1 MDLDALSFYIGIPL
15 ELILVLLQIKKRSY
29 KSLPIFFAYSF
40 WSLLSDSCIWWI
52 SKHVSPPLFLKIYL
66 IQLSIDSS
74 MIFLIMLE
82 IVWGTLRPIHA
93 SLSKYSLILSAI
105 LIGLLGLCFWPFS
118 QLILPGKLNVLGI
131 FLFRLEQTMAIL
143 RVFVFVVLT
152 ACSHLLRMNWKH
164 RELQIATGFG
174 AYSLI
179 ALTVSF
185 IHSHQSVGINYHWLD
200 FFNSLSYEFVLGYW
214 VVCFAQPE
222 AVREQFSPHMQNL
235 MRSLAET
242 AHGNLGLLQ
251 NRKK

>member
-1 MDLDALSFYIGIPL
+1 MNLDALSFYVGITL

-52 SKHVSPPLFLKIYL
+52 SKYISHSLFLKIYL
-66 IQLSIDSS
+66 IQLSIDAS
-74 MIFLIMLE
+74 MIFLILLE

-93 SLSKYSLILSAI
+93 SLSKYSLILSTI
-105 LIGLLGLCFWPFS
+105 LIGLLGLCFWPLS
-118 QLILPGKLNVLGI
+118 QLILPGRLNVLGV

-174 AYSLI
+174 IYSLV
-179 ALTVSF
+179 ALTVLS

-200 FFNSLSYEFVLGYW
+200 FFNSLSYEVVLGYW
-214 VVCFAQPE
+214 VVCFARPE

-235 MRSLAET
+235 IRDLAET
-242 AHGNLGLLQ
+242 AHGNLGILQ